1 MQNLLNDLKELLK
14 NDDRLMVGDDLLK
27 NKIIELSLKLD
38 KDLIKLLLSH
48 EQIKRHFF
56 TDIDGTLV
64 FDKDKFMRFVSNK
77 AFLPDSYTSFKNK
90 IGLTVDGDYL
100 SEGKEVVLAWP
111 YKDCVLEGGQTREDA
126 KRKEIFWNEILA
138 PDEIDRLFDP
148 KVLTSFKRIDKKGE
162 HKLTELKDRDNLI
175 IKGNNLLALHS
186 LKKRFARKVK
196 LIYIDPPY
204 NTGNDSFGYNDSFN
218 HSTWLTFMKNRLEVA
233 RDLLREDG
241 VIFVQCDDSEQAYL
255 KVLMDQLF
263 GKENF
268 VNCIAVKMA
277 EPTGVKMAHAAIRFP
292 KIKDYLLFYKY
303 NYFKFENIDK
313 TQKEIWDVE
322 YKLFLE
328 NFTIEERNSLKEI
341 QSKTENNEED
351 VATAMKLLS
360 KAKIIGIADK
370 LNDLKISKTKQDAWK
385 LENAWRI
392 IQTVSSDSIRNFVKN
407 LKEIPSQDIGVGLSK
422 EKKIFFYNTKANLG
436 ASGRIRVTFADAFL
450 HVNPCDFWQD
460 IKTTGIAKEG
470 RVALRYGKKPE
481 KLIYRIIYMTTNYN
495 DIVLD
500 FNLGS
505 GTTAAVAHKMGRQYI
520 GDEQL
525 DYGKNDSVVRLKN
538 VIAGDQ
544 SGISKRV
551 GWKGGGDF
559 IYCELM
565 KWNELYIERIQQA
578 KSKKELQQ
586 IWETMKEKA
595 FLSYK
600 VDHKQFDENAK
611 EFGELSV
618 EDQKK
623 FLIEVL
629 DKNQLYVNLSEI
641 DDSDYKVSEEDK
653 KLNRQ
658 FYNKY

>member
-138 PDEIDRLFDP
+138 PDEIDRLLDP

-162 HKLTELKDRDNLI
+162 HKVSEIKDTDNLI

-186 LKKRFARKVK
+186 IKKRFAGRIKF
-196 LIYIDPPY
+196 IYIDPPF
-204 NTGNDSFGYNDSFN
+204 NREADTFYNDSFK
-218 HSTWLTFMKNRLEVA
+218 HSTWLTFIKNRFHVA
-233 RDLLREDG
+233 SKLLTSDG
-241 VIFVQCDDSEQAYL
+241 VICVHIDDEEYAYL
-255 KVLMDQLF
+255 KVLMDDIF
-263 GKENF
+263 GRDNF
-268 VNCIAVKMA
+268 VNTICVRDSHPSGLKLANR
-277 EPTGVKMAHAAIRFP
+277 E
-292 KIKDYLLFYKY
+292 
-303 NYFKFENIDK
+303 K
-313 TQKEIWDVE
+313 T
-322 YKLFLE
+322 
-328 NFTIEERNSLKEI
+328 
-341 QSKTENNEED
+341 
-351 VATAMKLLS
+351 
-360 KAKIIGIADK
+360 II
-370 LNDLKISKTKQDAWK
+370 KTKSY
-385 LENAWRI
+385 I
-392 IQTVSSDSIRNFVKN
+392 IVYRKSSAFHLNPLYQRRYDWDTHFNTFVDIGDSALPKYN
-407 LKEIPSQDIGVGLSK
+407 LKEYVIKRKIVGHEFNLDENALRDKRFRNFAFQNRDKIYQSTKEIPKKAKELSLNNPDTVIEYNHKGIREFAFNGRRLSPLSK
-422 EKKIFFYNTKANLG
+422 SIWNVGFDGYYKEDFGKL
-436 ASGRIRVTFADAFL
+436 L
-450 HVNPCDFWQD
+450 CDFWDD
-460 IKTTGIAKEG
+460 IDFNNSQNEG
-470 RVALRYGKKPE
+470 GVSLPRGKKPE
-481 KLIYRIIYMTTNYN
+481 LLLARLISLFTSKN

-500 FNLGS
+500 FYLGC
-505 GTTAAVAHKMGRQYI
+505 GTTNAVAHKMGRQYVGI
-520 GDEQL
+520 EQL
-525 DYGKNDSVVRLKN
+525 DYGKNNAVVRLVN
-538 VIAGDQ
+538 VINGDKT
-544 SGISKRV
+544 GISKEV
-551 GWKGGGDF
+551 NFKGGGYF